1 VKLFVVNFQTISRS
15 GGVKSKNTYGG
26 KDSRYKR
33 EKTIYTGGKSSGNQ
47 NFELGSNKSN
57 FRGVKTSIEGEKS
70 GKLD

>member
-1 VKLFVVNFQTISRS
+1 MGAKTHAI
-15 GGVKSKNTYGG
+15 KG
-26 KDSRYKR
+26 K
-33 EKTIYTGGKSSGNQ
+33 KTIYTGGKSSGNQ